1 VILTKFV
8 VKSGATTVYTKAISL
23 SKSNTSQILN
33 FNLPANSVGVKS
45 YRATVAPI
53 AKEKNKTNN
62 SRNFAVEVVDEKTN
76 VALVS
81 NIMHPDLGAIKKSI
95 ESNEQRKVSILKP
108 QEANLKIN
116 DFQLVI
122 AYQPNNSFKDLFG
135 SLEAQN
141 KNKFLITGPKTD
153 WRFLNSVNQHY
164 LQEINNQSEE
174 YQAIQNVNYNGSINT
189 EEPLLATF
197 ETNGKREAILLGENI
212 WKWRAQS
219 YVNNKSFNNFDNF
232 IGKLVQYLA
241 SNKRKNRLNLDYES
255 FYQGNNNVI
264 VTAQFFNKNYEFD
277 ATESLNITVRDKVSK
292 ETRTFPLILKNNN
305 YQADLSSLAA
315 SDYSFTVKATSES
328 ISKSGNFRIIE
339 YNVEQQFLNADV
351 KKLRKIAN
359 NSNGGSYFTNNYNT
373 LFDNLLNNENYKP
386 IQKSSKNIVPL
397 IDWKYL
403 LGLIALTLAI
413 EWFMRKYNGLI

>member
-1 VILTKFV
+1 
-8 VKSGATTVYTKAISL
+8 
-23 SKSNTSQILN
+23 
-33 FNLPANSVGVKS
+33 
-45 YRATVAPI
+45 
-53 AKEKNKTNN
+53 
-62 SRNFAVEVVDEKTN
+62 
-76 VALVS
+76 
-81 NIMHPDLGAIKKSI
+81 MHPDLGALKKSI
-95 ESNEQRKVSILKP
+95 ESNEQRKVTILKP
-108 QEANLKIN
+108 QEAYSKLN

-122 AYQPNNSFKDLFG
+122 TYQPNNLFKDLFNA
-135 SLEAQN
+135 LQTQN

-153 WRFLNSVNQHY
+153 WRFLNSVSQHY
-164 LQEINNQSEE
+164 LQDINNQSEE
-174 YQAIQNVNYNGSINT
+174 YQAIQNVNYNTFIVDALDFESFPPLESSFGSPEFSIPIETILQKKLGRINT

-197 ETNGKREAILLGENI
+197 ETNGKREALLLGENI

-241 SNKRKNRLNLDYES
+241 SNKRKNRLNLDYQS
-255 FYQGNNNVI
+255 FYQGNNNVLI
-264 VTAQFFNKNYEFD
+264 TAQFFNKNYEFD
-277 ATESLNITVRDKVSK
+277 ASENLNITVRDKVSK

-305 YQADLSSLAA
+305 YQADLSSLPA

-328 ISKSGNFRIIE
+328 ISKSGNFKIIE
-339 YNVEQQFLNADV
+339 YNVEEQFLNADV
-351 KKLRKIAN
+351 TKLRKIAT
-359 NSNGGSYFTNNYNT
+359 NSKGDAYFTNNYNT
-373 LFDNLLNNENYKP
+373 LIDNLLNNERYKP